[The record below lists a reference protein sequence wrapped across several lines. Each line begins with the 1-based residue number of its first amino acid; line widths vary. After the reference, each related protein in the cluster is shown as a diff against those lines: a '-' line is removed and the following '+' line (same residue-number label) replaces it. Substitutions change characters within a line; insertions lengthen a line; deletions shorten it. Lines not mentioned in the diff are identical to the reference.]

1 MDNRTYS
8 IKPSKQVVHLDE
20 ISRLNQIHSPL
31 LRLPAEL
38 RNSIF
43 AYALGASKIER
54 CTGYSCQ
61 VCRKL
66 KILSGSPKYVT
77 CHFEGG
83 LGILSTCRQVYAE
96 SKLLPFKLN
105 TVSSRVLPLSEP
117 SYDKFAAWQRNA
129 ITSVQIHAKM
139 SIKSAA
145 PNLGVDFLLQETGR
159 LKGLERVTFV
169 WYIRKKAIN
178 SKADWPMLRQ
188 SMLENCRDQMARLN
202 VEIHVVTIFHSI

>member
-169 WYIRKKAIN
+169 CGL
-178 SKADWPMLRQ
+178 ADAQ
-188 SMLENCRDQMARLN
+188 AK
-202 VEIHVVTIFHSI
+202 HVGELQGSDGKIEC